1 MHTDQSTSLDDLS
14 DRSQSLYTQATGDII
29 YSRSKAPQIE
39 GSEYRQN
46 ATPSPSADVVHGSSN
61 VLLRRQTD
69 LRLHKYDGLDSY
81 LSSLVADLTQTCE
94 SMGSSHPRVAEI
106 ATTIGLY
113 HYHCTERGEEALK
126 YFNQALRVLKENHS
140 DHDNNGALIER
151 IGIAWMDIAN
161 ALVLLKRNDEAISA
175 YNKALHVFTDECH
188 FKLNF

>member
-1 MHTDQSTSLDDLS
+1 MNEVAIRCTWKRLAIEYILGKDQNEDTDSATTTKSAQHRHTL
-14 DRSQSLYTQATGDII
+14 
-29 YSRSKAPQIE
+29 K
-39 GSEYRQN
+39 RQ
-46 ATPSPSADVVHGSSN
+46 DMVQVYE
-61 VLLRRQTD
+61 
-69 LRLHKYDGLDSY
+69 YDGLDRY

-94 SMGSSHPRVAEI
+94 SMVSSHPRVAEI